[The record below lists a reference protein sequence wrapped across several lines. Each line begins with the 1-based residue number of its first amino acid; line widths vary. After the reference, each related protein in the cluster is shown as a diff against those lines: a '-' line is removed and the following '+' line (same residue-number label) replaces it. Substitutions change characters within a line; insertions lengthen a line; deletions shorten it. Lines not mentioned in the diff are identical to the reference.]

1 MWVSSLLPSDSS
13 YYEANRIV
21 SRRFVQ
27 GYQILMPPPILIELI
42 NVLSKNNIS
51 KDKIKKEITLLTNNK
66 NISIPNIEN
75 NLLIYA
81 AQELA
86 GRIKLKS
93 QDFYIIVYAYLIK
106 VTEFITFDKAQ
117 KISYDY
123 IKKSLT

>member
-13 YYEANRIV
+13 YYEAKRIV

-106 VTEFITFDKAQ
+106 VT
-117 KISYDY
+117 
-123 IKKSLT
+123 